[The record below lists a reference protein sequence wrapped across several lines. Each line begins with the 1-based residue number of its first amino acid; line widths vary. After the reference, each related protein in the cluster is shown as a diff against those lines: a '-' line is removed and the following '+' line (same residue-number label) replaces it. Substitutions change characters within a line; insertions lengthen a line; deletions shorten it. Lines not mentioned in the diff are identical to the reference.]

1 MGWSAAARNI
11 RYAVHGAI
19 AAVACA
25 GLSASACAQDFPI
38 KPIRLVV
45 PVPPGGGADF
55 VARSYAMQLT
65 KAFGQQVVV
74 DNRGGAAGIIA
85 MDAVAKAP
93 PDGYTLIQTNI
104 STVSINPF
112 MYEKLPY
119 DARRDF
125 APVSITTLNPLL
137 FVVHPGV
144 PARSVRE
151 LVALAKGRPG
161 QLTYGSLG
169 SGSIQHL
176 AGHMF
181 AKEAGITL
189 VHVPYKGAAPV
200 TVDLLAAQVQMAFS
214 GVGTVAAHV
223 KAGRVIALAVTSTR
237 RMEYFSDV
245 PTFQESGMTTMGI
258 SLWNGILAPARTPAA
273 VIQRLN
279 AEIRKAAA
287 SPELLQA
294 LSTQATSAVSN
305 TPDEFATFIRA
316 EQARYAGIVRESGV
330 RAD

>member
-1 MGWSAAARNI
+1 
-11 RYAVHGAI
+11 
-19 AAVACA
+19 
-25 GLSASACAQDFPI
+25 
-38 KPIRLVV
+38 VV

-112 MYEKLPY
+112 IYDKLPY
-119 DARRDF
+119 DAQRDF

-137 FVVHPGV
+137 LVIHPGV
-144 PARSVRE
+144 AARSVKE
-151 LVALAKGRPG
+151 LIALAKARPG
-161 QLTYGSLG
+161 QLAYGSLG

-181 AKEAGITL
+181 GREAGIAL

-223 KAGRVIALAVTSTR
+223 KSGRVIALAITSAR
-237 RMEYFSDV
+237 RMDYFSDV
-245 PTFQESGMTTMGI
+245 PTFQEAGMTTMSV
-258 SLWNGILAPARTPAA
+258 SLWNGILAPARTPAPI
-273 VIQRLN
+273 IQRLN
-279 AEIRKAAA
+279 AEIRNAAA
-287 SPELLQA
+287 SPELNRVLG
-294 LSTQATSAVSN
+294 TQGTSAVSS
-305 TPDEFATFIRA
+305 TPDEFAAFIKA
-316 EQARYAGIVRESGV
+316 ERARYAVIVKDSGA

>member
-1 MGWSAAARNI
+1 MS
-11 RYAVHGAI
+11 
-19 AAVACA
+19 
-25 GLSASACAQDFPI
+25 SPFAQEFPV

-93 PDGYTLIQTNI
+93 ADGYTLVQTNI

-112 MYEKLPY
+112 MYAKLPY

-125 APVSITTLNPLL
+125 SPVSITTLNPLL
-137 FVVHPGV
+137 FVIHPGV
-144 PARSVRE
+144 PARSVKE
-151 LVALAKGRPG
+151 IIALAKARPN
-161 QLTYGSLG
+161 QLSYGSLG

-181 AKEAGITL
+181 AKEAHVEL

-223 KAGRVIALAVTSTR
+223 KSGRVIALAVTSPK
-237 RMEYFSDV
+237 RMDYFSDV
-245 PTFQESGMTTMGI
+245 PTFHEAGMSTMGI
-258 SLWNGILAPARTPAA
+258 SLWNGILAPARTPPA

-287 SPELLQA
+287 SAELTQA
-294 LSTQATSAVSN
+294 LGTQATTAVSN
-305 TPDEFATFIRA
+305 TPDEFAAFIKA
-316 EQARYAGIVRESGV
+316 EQARYAIIVKESGV

>member
-1 MGWSAAARNI
+1 VGWSAAARNI

-112 MYEKLPY
+112 IYDKLPY
-119 DARRDF
+119 DAQRDF

-137 FVVHPGV
+137 LVIHPGV
-144 PARSVRE
+144 AARSVKE
-151 LVALAKGRPG
+151 LIILAKARPG
-161 QLTYGSLG
+161 QLAYGSLG

-181 AKEAGITL
+181 GKEAGIAL

-223 KAGRVIALAVTSTR
+223 KSGRVIALAITSAR
-237 RMEYFSDV
+237 RMDYFSDV
-245 PTFQESGMTTMGI
+245 PTFQESGMTTMSV
-258 SLWNGILAPARTPAA
+258 SLWNGILAPARTPASI
-273 VIQRLN
+273 IQRLN
-279 AEIRKAAA
+279 AEIRNAAA
-287 SPELLQA
+287 APELNRVLG
-294 LSTQATSAVSN
+294 TQGTSAVSN
-305 TPDEFATFIRA
+305 TPDEFAAFIKA
-316 EQARYAGIVRESGV
+316 ERERYAVIVKDSGA

>member
-1 MGWSAAARNI
+1 M
-11 RYAVHGAI
+11 
-19 AAVACA
+19 ACA
-25 GLSASACAQDFPI
+25 VFSTSVLAQQFPV

-45 PVPPGGGADF
+45 PVPPGGGADL

-65 KAFGQQVVV
+65 KAFGHQVVV

-93 PDGYTLIQTNI
+93 ADGYTLVQTNI
-104 STVSINPF
+104 STISINPF

-119 DARRDF
+119 DARSDF

-137 FVVHPGV
+137 FVIHPGV

-151 LVALAKGRPG
+151 LVALAKAKPG
-161 QLTYGSLG
+161 QLAYGSLG

-176 AGHMF
+176 AGHIF
-181 AKEAGITL
+181 SKEAAITL

-200 TVDLLAAQVQMAFS
+200 TVDLLAAQLQMAFS

-223 KAGRVIALAVTSTR
+223 KSGRVVALAVTSQR
-237 RMEYFSDV
+237 RMDYFSEV
-245 PTFQESGMTTMGI
+245 PTFQETGMTTMNI

-279 AEIRKAAA
+279 AEIRKAST
-287 SPELLQA
+287 SPELTQA
-294 LSTQATSAVSN
+294 LGTQATTAVSN
-305 TPDEFATFIRA
+305 APEEFAAFIKA
-316 EQARYAGIVRESGV
+316 EQARFAGIVKESGI

>member
-1 MGWSAAARNI
+1 MRYRRRTIAGAAA
-11 RYAVHGAI
+11 VL
-19 AAVACA
+19 ACA
-25 GLSASACAQDFPI
+25 GSMSSPFAQEFPV

-55 VARSYAMQLT
+55 VARSYALQLT

-93 PDGYTLIQTNI
+93 ADGYTLVQTNI

-112 MYEKLPY
+112 MYAKLPY

-137 FVVHPGV
+137 FVIHPGV
-144 PARSVRE
+144 PARSVKE
-151 LVALAKGRPG
+151 IIALAKAKPN
-161 QLTYGSLG
+161 QLSYGSLG

-181 AKEAGITL
+181 AKEAHIEL

-223 KAGRVIALAVTSTR
+223 KSGRVIALAVTSPK
-237 RMEYFSDV
+237 RMDYFSDV
-245 PTFQESGMTTMGI
+245 PTFQEAGMSTMGI
-258 SLWNGILAPARTPAA
+258 SLWNGILAPARTPPA

-287 SPELLQA
+287 SSELMQA
-294 LSTQATSAVSN
+294 LGTQATTAVSN
-305 TPDEFATFIRA
+305 TPDEFAAFIKA
-316 EQARYAGIVRESGV
+316 EQARYAIIVKESGV